1 MKTIINIKDIIFA
14 AVIILAVLFILAC
27 MQFGK
32 QKTGN
37 NIRIT
42 IDGKEYGVYS
52 LNEDR
57 VIDIDGEFGHN
68 QVVIQD
74 GEAYMKEADCPD
86 HYCMEYKAISRKNE
100 TIICL
105 PHKIVVEVISY
116 DWDENESQ
124 IDVISQ

>member
-1 MKTIINIKDIIFA
+1 MSTIINKKDIILA
-14 AVIILAVLFILAC
+14 AGIILVALLILAC
-27 MQFGK
+27 MQFGN
-32 QKTGN
+32 QNTGN

>member
-1 MKTIINIKDIIFA
+1 MKTIINKKDIIFA
-14 AVIILAVLFILAC
+14 AGIILAALLILAC